1 MATLFWDFDGT
12 LVYNDSK
19 WRDALHSA
27 FASYNYAIDIEE
39 IRQYLRKWYSW
50 NMPHIAY
57 PERSGPIWWQGLF
70 AHIAAFCQ
78 QHGVTQADV
87 QKINADFRQY
97 ILDPRHY
104 TLYEDAIE
112 ALAACAD
119 AGHKNYMLSNNFPEL
134 GDIADALGLG
144 RYFCGYVVSANIGYE
159 KPRIEL
165 FKHALALAGPAQEY
179 YMIGDNPIADI
190 QGGKAAGMKTILVH
204 GDAPCDADH
213 VCANLSQIPPLLVQ

>member
-12 LVYNDSK
+12 LVYKNSN
-19 WRDALHSA
+19 WRDALHGA

-39 IRQYLRKWYSW
+39 IRQDWRKWYSW
-50 NMPHIAY
+50 FTPHNAY
-57 PERSGPIWWQGLF
+57 PERRGPIWWQGLF

-78 QHGVTQADV
+78 QHGVAPADV
-87 QKINADFRQY
+87 QRINADFRQY

-104 TLYEDAIE
+104 ALYEDAIE

-144 RYFCGYVVSANIGYE
+144 RYFYGYVVSANVGYE

-165 FKHALALAGPAQEY
+165 FKHALSLAGAAQEY
-179 YMIGDNPIADI
+179 YMIGDNPVADI

-213 VCANLSQIPPLLVQ
+213 VCSNLSQIPLLLAQ